1 MNPSYHTYA
10 KASMFSSLFALL
22 VSHQQELSVLA
33 TIVAMVAGIV
43 SIWKGLR
50 GK

>member
-1 MNPSYHTYA
+1 MGSSHAYA
-10 KASMFSSLFALL
+10 KASMISGLFAFL

-33 TIVAMVAGIV
+33 TIVAIVAGTV